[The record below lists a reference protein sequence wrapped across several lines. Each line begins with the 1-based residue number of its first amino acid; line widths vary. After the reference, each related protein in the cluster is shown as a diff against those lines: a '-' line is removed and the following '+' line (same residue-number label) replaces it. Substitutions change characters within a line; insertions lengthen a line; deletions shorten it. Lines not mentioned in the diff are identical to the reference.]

1 MQTANVLMFTKN
13 KTQQYFMIII
23 TLNFHQKKKK
33 SELNTMGLYFTDEEI
48 GDTMQWSQ
56 YT

>member
-23 TLNFHQKKKK
+23 TLNFHQKKK
-33 SELNTMGLYFTDEEI
+33 SELNTMGLYFIDEEL
-48 GDTMQWSQ
+48 GDTVQWSQ